1 MSKLAIPCDLLY
13 ISRSSVRAGEGSG
26 SFLKEGR
33 HIMSLSFMHRHLL
46 HLREEEN
53 LLSNQPPEGSTIKHS
68 NTKNHF
74 LSN

>member
-33 HIMSLSFMHRHLL
+33 HIMALSFMHRHLL

-53 LLSNQPPEGSTIKHS
+53 LLSNQPPEGSTIKHN
-68 NTKNHF
+68 NTKIHF

>member
-1 MSKLAIPCDLLY
+1 MLKLVIPCDLLY
-13 ISRSSVRAGEGSG
+13 ISRSSVCAGEGSG

-33 HIMSLSFMHRHLL
+33 RIMSLSFMHRHLL
-46 HLREEEN
+46 HLREED
-53 LLSNQPPEGSTIKHS
+53 LLSNQPPEGSTIKDS

>member
-13 ISRSSVRAGEGSG
+13 ISRSSVCAGEGSG

-33 HIMSLSFMHRHLL
+33 HIMSLSFMHRQLL
-46 HLREEEN
+46 HLGED
-53 LLSNQPPEGSTIKHS
+53 LLSNQPPEGSTITDS

-74 LSN
+74 WSN

>member
-13 ISRSSVRAGEGSG
+13 ISRSSVWAGEGSG

-33 HIMSLSFMHRHLL
+33 HIISLSFMHKHLF
-46 HLREEEN
+46 HLRGVEN
-53 LLSNQPPEGSTIKHS
+53 LLSNQPPEGSTIKDS
-68 NTKNHF
+68 NIKNHS